1 MKTPSFFELK
11 TMVEYVQEQLGGAQ
25 LQEVFCTDEGLI
37 LGFYRYEKTPRMNY
51 LIFDL
56 DKPFP
61 FMALLDDNPWLKFKK
76 TKPLGLFISSHA
88 KNTYF
93 SEIEMVENLGRVLTI
108 QLAVGDNKTEIEFRA
123 IPKQVNLIVKNSKKA
138 ISWFPVKPLG
148 EHDQAYSNTDNEEEV
163 RSVFYLTKQWRNK
176 RAAFSSN
183 SESVKG
189 GTLSPFEKW
198 IKNRT
203 KDLEKKQKALT
214 AIAKQIDDF
223 QNEEWS
229 KVGEY
234 LKANGLKNLPHEWSV
249 YIDYKKSVSENM
261 QRCFEKSKAAKSKI
275 SGAQQRLAALNQE
288 VQDLSDLTEVKFE
301 KFQQNLVKKT
311 KQKQATDRKVEG
323 RLRKMELA
331 GEGVVAYMG
340 KSAADNMSLLR
351 TSKPFDLWLHLKD
364 YPSAHAVVHKAKN
377 ASLSDA
383 AIVKVCKWLVEE
395 GLSKSQTQ
403 MGGKYGVVMV
413 ECRHVKP
420 LKGDKL
426 GRVTYHNAREILIAL

>member
-1 MKTPSFFELK
+1 VKTPSFFEIK
-11 TMVEYVQEQLGGAQ
+11 TIVEYVQEQLESAQ

-37 LGFYRYEKTPRMNY
+37 LGFYRYEKNPRMNY

-61 FMALLDDNPWLKFKK
+61 FMALLEDNPWLKFKK
-76 TKPLGLFISSHA
+76 TKPIGLFLSSHA

-93 SEIEMVENLGRVLTI
+93 SQIEVIESLGRVLRI

-123 IPKQVNLIVKNSKKA
+123 IPKQVNLIVKNAKKS

-148 EHDQAYSNTDNEEEV
+148 EHDQTYNIRDNAEEV
-163 RSVFYLTKQWRNK
+163 RSVFYLIKQWRNK
-176 RAAFSSN
+176 RAAFASD

-198 IKNRT
+198 IKNRK
-203 KDLEKKQKALT
+203 KDLEKKQKALV
-214 AIAKQIDDF
+214 AITKQVEDF

-229 KVGEY
+229 NVGEY
-234 LKANGLKNLPHEWSV
+234 LKNNGLKKLPPEWSIYV
-249 YIDYKKSVSENM
+249 DFEKSVTQNM

-275 SGAQQRLAALNQE
+275 SGSQRRLAALNQE
-288 VQDLSDLTEVKFE
+288 VEDLSDLTESKFE

-311 KQKQATDRKVEG
+311 KQKQATERKVEG
-323 RLRKMELA
+323 RLRKMELSD
-331 GEGVVAYMG
+331 EGAVAYMG
-340 KSAADNMSLLR
+340 KSAADNMNLLR

-377 ASLSDA
+377 ANLSDSSL
-383 AIVKVCKWLVEE
+383 VKVCKWLLEE
-395 GLSKSQTQ
+395 GLSKSQIQ
-403 MGGKYGVVMV
+403 MGGKYSVVMV

>member
-1 MKTPSFFELK
+1 
-11 TMVEYVQEQLGGAQ
+11 MVEYVQEQLESAQ

-37 LGFYRYEKTPRMNY
+37 LGFYRFEKTPRMNY

-76 TKPLGLFISSHA
+76 TKPMGLFLSSHA

-93 SEIEMVENLGRVLTI
+93 SEIEIVESLGRVLKI
-108 QLAVGDNKTEIEFRA
+108 QLAVGENKTEIEFRA
-123 IPKQVNLIVKNSKKA
+123 IPKQVNLIVKNGHKS

-148 EHDQAYSNTDNEEEV
+148 EHDQSYSNRDGEEEV
-163 RSVFYLTKQWRNK
+163 RSVLYLVKQWRNK
-176 RAAFSSN
+176 RAAFAVNADSP
-183 SESVKG
+183 KG
-189 GTLSPFEKW
+189 ATLSPFEKW
-198 IKNRT
+198 VKNRK
-203 KDLEKKQKALT
+203 KDLEKKQKAVS
-214 AIAKQIDDF
+214 AIAKQISDF
-223 QNEEWS
+223 HNEEWS

-234 LKANGLKNLPHEWSV
+234 LKTNGLKNLPPEWSIYV
-249 YIDYKKSVSENM
+249 DFEKSVSQNM
-261 QRCFEKSKAAKSKI
+261 QRCFEKSKSAKSKI

-288 VQDLSDLTEVKFE
+288 VQDLADLSALKFE
-301 KFQQNLVKKT
+301 KFQQNLAQKT
-311 KQKQATDRKVEG
+311 KQKQATQRKVEG
-323 RLRKMELA
+323 RLRKMDLED
-331 GEGVVAYMG
+331 EGVVAYMG

-364 YPSAHAVVHKAKN
+364 YPSAHAVVHKSKN
-377 ASLSDA
+377 ANLSDA
-383 AIVKVCKWLVEE
+383 VVVKVCKWLVEE

-403 MGGKYGVVMV
+403 MGGKYAVVMV